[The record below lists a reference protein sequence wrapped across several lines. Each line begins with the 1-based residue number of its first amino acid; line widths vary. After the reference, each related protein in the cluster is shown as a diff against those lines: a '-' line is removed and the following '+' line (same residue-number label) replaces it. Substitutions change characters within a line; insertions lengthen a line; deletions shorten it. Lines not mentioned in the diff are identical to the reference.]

1 MSSSPGPYAAET
13 NSAVEAKVF
22 KDIQLHSNSKVV
34 EIHSSQF
41 FRSLAENLRQRL
53 VQNVSQASQLGL
65 SGAKGTGKVELLLE
79 DLKIVCTKNW
89 PPETNITRGD
99 NSSSNLCEIF
109 HLSEKRKFINA
120 FREFIDTNVRPD
132 ELKLLIQIINSIPVS
147 TSECERSFSAMNEV
161 VSKKRNALL
170 VQRASGLIFISCV
183 GPPLTVFNPTPYVE
197 YWL

>member
-22 KDIQLHSNSKVV
+22 KEIQLHSNSKVI
-34 EIHSSQF
+34 EFHSGQF

-65 SGAKGTGKVELLLE
+65 SGAKGTGEVELLLE

-99 NSSSNLCEIF
+99 NSISNY
-109 HLSEKRKFINA
+109 
-120 FREFIDTNVRPD
+120 
-132 ELKLLIQIINSIPVS
+132 
-147 TSECERSFSAMNEV
+147 M
-161 VSKKRNALL
+161 
-170 VQRASGLIFISCV
+170 
-183 GPPLTVFNPTPYVE
+183 
-197 YWL
+197 